1 MVGRTTSTTTTT
13 RRKDVQGEL
22 VREFAAV
29 ASAYGVL
36 GSPPVASLDGARTE
50 DELDAFVLKALELEL
65 TEGALREDLE
75 EKSRRVGDL
84 WRYYASQREAFGR
97 DSRLTSC
104 VTVRDAFES
113 VLRRMS
119 ARYSLARGEDGEG
132 KKWAPPNT
140 FERRTIKY
148 WVHPRDV
155 VPLQLE
161 IMKRLPILEFDDGSD
176 GSDASEK
183 NARDMSLITS
193 VYLDNSS
200 FDAYHTRLLR
210 EQGATLVR
218 CRWYGSFTP
227 DETVFVE
234 RKTHH
239 ESWSGQS
246 SVKERCKIARED
258 VIALVDGN
266 TKNASLQNAF
276 RKHSLAREVFDR
288 EIKFKKASPV
298 LMTRYRRTAF
308 QHSDNNH
315 IRISLDS
322 SLRWCE
328 VSGSCDDIIS
338 SPPADELATDFMH
351 AILEV
356 KLAGGGEDAPDW
368 IEEVLHSFD
377 VVEVYKFS
385 KFLHGCAILYPDSL
399 HRLPHWFDP
408 SLKLEAPHPTSNSS
422 SPEPQYMDVVP
433 LNGFHASDDAMDIER
448 TESSGS
454 FTELL
459 RAAVA
464 TLKFRKNERKS
475 SPMTGG
481 GETDNDIEAAS
492 MLSRRR
498 YVPVKVE
505 PKTFFANERTLLQWL
520 SMSIL
525 LLFLGLGLLSIESS
539 ATSTSAVPF
548 GNAPG
553 SQSSGSAV
561 GNPFAGAICGIVLT
575 PISILFML
583 YALWTYIVRARRIA
597 RREASTRYDD
607 VAGPVALVAILVVVS
622 VVCVILAATSIEWDR
637 VRYAARG

>member
-1 MVGRTTSTTTTT
+1 MAGTTTTT
-13 RRKDVQGEL
+13 DGRREL
-22 VREFAAV
+22 VREFGAV
-29 ASAYGVL
+29 ASAYGML
-36 GSPPVASLDGARTE
+36 GSPPVASRMDGARTE
-50 DELDAFVLKALELEL
+50 EELDAFVLKALELEL
-65 TEGALREDLE
+65 TQGALREDLE

-84 WRYYASQREAFGR
+84 WRYYASRREAFGR
-97 DSRLTSC
+97 NARLTSC
-104 VTVRDAFES
+104 ATVRDAFES

-119 ARYSLARGEDGEG
+119 ARYSRARGEDNGEG
-132 KKWAPPNT
+132 KKWAPPST

-161 IMKRLPILEFDDGSD
+161 IMKRLPILEFDEGSD

-210 EQGATLVR
+210 EQGASLVR
-218 CRWYGSFTP
+218 CRWYGSLTP

-246 SVKERCKIARED
+246 SVKERCKISRED
-258 VIALVDGN
+258 LIALVDG
-266 TKNASLQNAF
+266 KEKDESLQNAL
-276 RKHSLAREVFDR
+276 RKHSLAREVFER

-322 SLRWCE
+322 GLRWCK
-328 VSGSCDDIIS
+328 VSGSCDDVIS

-356 KLAGGGEDAPDW
+356 KLASGKEGAPDW
-368 IEEVLHSFD
+368 IEEVVHSFD
-377 VVEVYKFS
+377 IVEVYKFS
-385 KFLHGCAILYPDSL
+385 KFLHGCAILYPADSL

-408 SLKLEAPHPTSNSS
+408 SLKLEAPNPTSKSS
-422 SPEPQYMDVVP
+422 SPEPQYMDAMP
-433 LNGFHASDDAMDIER
+433 LNGFHASDDAMDFER

-464 TLKFRKNERKS
+464 TLKFRKIERKS
-475 SPMTGG
+475 SPMNGG

-492 MLSRRR
+492 MSARRR

-539 ATSTSAVPF
+539 AASTSAVPF
-548 GNAPG
+548 GDAPG

-607 VAGPVALVAILVVVS
+607 VVGPVALVAILVVVS
-622 VVCVILAATSIEWDR
+622 VVCLILAATSIEWDR